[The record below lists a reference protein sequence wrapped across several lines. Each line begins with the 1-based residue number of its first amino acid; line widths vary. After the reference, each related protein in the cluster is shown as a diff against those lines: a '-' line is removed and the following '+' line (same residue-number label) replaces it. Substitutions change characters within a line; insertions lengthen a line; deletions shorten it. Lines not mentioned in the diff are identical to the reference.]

1 MIRNQGATR
10 YPKFIKFCL
19 RIPVGTFG
27 LVLGLV
33 GCTAAWFAY
42 SGLGSSVTLIVSA
55 FFIFSAI
62 VWLFVVFAF
71 VLRAFLAPEDV
82 TAELRNPNSGVF
94 ASSRLMA
101 AMLLG
106 AMVYHMN
113 HMNHMAGQL
122 VVFSFSALTLM
133 FGSWLM
139 AIGKLRAG
147 TYLRPAVSDRT
158 SS

>member
-19 RIPVGTFG
+19 RIPVGMFG

-33 GCTAAWFAY
+33 GFTTAWFAY

-62 VWLFVVFAF
+62 VWLSVVFAF

-94 ASSRLMA
+94 PSSGLMA

-106 AMVYHMN
+106 AMVYY
-113 HMNHMAGQL
+113 MNHMAGQL

-133 FGSWLM
+133 FGSWLL
-139 AIGKLRAG
+139 G
-147 TYLRPAVSDRT
+147 S
-158 SS
+158 